1 MFLQRISKQSVDTP
15 NKPFTIKIGSQMGHV
30 LGHKSPKGAVSIK
43 NYKERIRL
51 RWRYLGKR
59 YSLSLGQYDKI
70 NLKAAKKIVLQIEF
84 DMVNSQFDHTLLKYG
99 GKLIKLN
106 EEPVLPT
113 TIFACFEKWVKEY
126 KQFDCDKNSDYHH
139 LRNTLR
145 KWGEINPS
153 EMLQKLNTENY
164 CAKTYN
170 ERLSMLNGFSIW
182 MVKQNIWTVNPFDGV
197 SRRKVKKT
205 EKQDRIPFTEEEI
218 RLILD
223 AIKND
228 SFCPTGSR
236 YKHSFYYPF
245 LYFIFKTGVR
255 NAEAVGLRVGSL
267 DFKNKIIIIKE
278 ALARTV
284 KGTHSAARIRKET
297 KNGKQRLLPMTD
309 DLEELLKP
317 AIVGKDVDD
326 LVFQSFSGGAID
338 DRMFQRRVFFPVLRK
353 LNIPHRVLYACR
365 HTFVSRCIESGINPV
380 MTAFLMG
387 NNAETALRNYTHQ
400 INIPQNLPQI

>member
-1 MFLQRISKQSVDTP
+1 
-15 NKPFTIKIGSQMGHV
+15 MGHV
-30 LGHKSPKGAVSIK
+30 LGHKSPKGAVSIT

-59 YSLSLGQYDKI
+59 YSLSLGPYDKI
-70 NLKAAKKIVLQIEF
+70 NLKAAKKVVLQIEL
-84 DMVNSQFDHTLLKYG
+84 DISNVQFDHTLVKYG
-99 GKLIKLN
+99 GKAIVIVTHD
-106 EEPVLPT
+106 EPVLPT
-113 TIFACFEKWVKEY
+113 TIVAYFEKWVKEY
-126 KQFDCDKNSDYHH
+126 KQMDCNKDHDYFH
-139 LRNTLR
+139 LRNKLQ
-145 KWGEINPS
+145 KWGQFGPDD
-153 EMLQKLNTENY
+153 MLSRHNLEQ
-164 CAKTYN
+164 CSPKTFN
-170 ERLSMLNGFSIW
+170 KRLSILKLFANW

-228 SFCPTGSR
+228 RFCPSSSR

-245 LYFIFKTGVR
+245 IYFIFKTGVR

-267 DFKNKIIIIKE
+267 DFKNKTIIIKE

-284 KGTHSAARIRKET
+284 KGTHAAARVRKET
-297 KNGKQRLLPMTD
+297 KNGKQRFLPMTD

-317 AIVGKDVDD
+317 AIVGKDADD

-338 DRMFQRRVFFPVLRK
+338 DRMFQRRVFSVVLME

-365 HTFVSRCIESGINPV
+365 HTFGSRCIESGINPV

-400 INIPQNLPQI
+400 INIPKNLPEI